1 MVKNKKFQCP
11 SNREFPEFFNEDWG
25 FWSYLTLLEMIFIK
39 EITQG
44 VEQELNGMSF
54 IEN

>member
-1 MVKNKKFQCP
+1 MIQKVVLIL
-11 SNREFPEFFNEDWG
+11 NEDWG
-25 FWSYLTLLEMIFIK
+25 FWSYLTILEMIFIK

-44 VEQELNGMSF
+44 VEQELYGMSF